1 MVSSS
6 VSPVA
11 LTPVS
16 HFSSSYTKV
25 LSLTPDHPDLQ
36 AKFFTWS
43 LLCASKMY
51 HSYPNLS
58 CLWRGAGVGA
68 DAPRK
73 EWVLP
78 GPCLQHCWPWL
89 ADAQRASALSL
100 GSSTGCSYTCW
111 RCPSCTV
118 QETQEL
124 NVNWAN
130 SSTGPPALAKVQT
143 WLCSP
148 VMCARTLCQALQQ
161 RHQCLERQTALL
173 SQRD

>member
-1 MVSSS
+1 
-6 VSPVA
+6 
-11 LTPVS
+11 
-16 HFSSSYTKV
+16 
-25 LSLTPDHPDLQ
+25 
-36 AKFFTWS
+36 
-43 LLCASKMY
+43 MY

-58 CLWRGAGVGA
+58 WLWRGASGAGVGA

-130 SSTGPPALAKVQT
+130 SSTGISKGPNLAVLPSHVCKDLVSGLT
-143 WLCSP
+143 TEAP
-148 VMCARTLCQALQQ
+148 VSGKTDSLAVP
-161 RHQCLERQTALL
+161 ERLGTQEGLGSL
-173 SQRD
+173 SFKTKQKNNPQKNQIKNI